1 MRNEIVV
8 PDYGVLV
15 TPRWVI
21 KDTRLSAEARFL
33 WLAMHGFGGTWQFR
47 KAHLQKLCGVG
58 STKFERMTRELIEL
72 GFLTIET
79 LRGEGGRVTGS
90 RYVLNQHPALPQQQ
104 EDGTWEGDDDGSDV
118 EYTTSQTIE
127 FEAMRA
133 AREAAAISI
142 GSTVR
147 KVTRAANKAAKA
159 ARAGV
164 SGDEKTAK
172 TPANHR
178 DLENR
183 GVGENEGHRDPENP
197 GLGKPASLDKQKD
210 YKKTP
215 ISPADS
221 APASEVAE
229 DAGEGGAVSAEIDHD
244 QLARQWAGAVSRR
257 AAYAKAHVRPE
268 TAQAMLRLGLT
279 TEENLRRTGIRF

>member
-8 PDYGVLV
+8 PDYGVVV
-15 TPRWVI
+15 TPRWVT
-21 KDTRLSAEARFL
+21 KDTRLSCEARFL

-58 STKFERMTRELIEL
+58 STKFERMTRELIDL

-79 LRGEGGRVTGS
+79 LRGEAGRVTGS
-90 RYVLNQHPALPQQQ
+90 RYVLNQHPPLPEQE
-104 EDGTWEGDDDGSDV
+104 EDGSWGGDDDGSDP
-118 EYTTSQTIE
+118 EYTACQTIE

-133 AREAAAISI
+133 AREAAAESV
-142 GSTVR
+142 GATVR

-159 ARAGV
+159 ARAEA
-164 SGDEKTAK
+164 SGGEKSAK

-183 GVGENEGHRDPENP
+183 GVGENEGHRDPGNP

-210 YKKTP
+210 NKKTP
-215 ISPADS
+215 LPPSDS
-221 APASEVAE
+221 APAAEVAE
-229 DAGEGGAVSAEIDHD
+229 DAGEAVPGEIDHD
-244 QLARQWAGAVSRR
+244 QLAHQWAPAVSRG

-279 TEENLRRTGIRF
+279 TEEKLRRTGIRF